1 MASKRVVLHQLVG
14 HRFLGINETG
24 DKVLV
29 DGDSPSTGLRPMEL
43 LLAAVCGCT
52 GYDVVDIMAKRRTP
66 LSHYRVEA
74 VGERAEEYPKPY
86 THITVTHYASGPGIT
101 LEALEKAAHLSHE
114 KYCSVS
120 ATLNCPVEVRA
131 VLEEIADH

>member
-14 HRFLGINETG
+14 HRFLGINEAG

-52 GYDVVDIMAKRRTP
+52 GYDVVDIMAKKRQP
-66 LSHYRVEA
+66 LSSYRVEA

-86 THITVTHYASGPGIT
+86 THITVTHYASGPGVT
-101 LEALEKAAHLSHE
+101 VEALEQAAQLSHQ

-120 ATLNCPVEVRA
+120 ATLNCPVEVKV
-131 VLEEIADH
+131 VLEEVHPA